1 MDLGSM
7 SDPESAATAAHFI
20 AKVARKPGSKEEV
33 AAFSRAGRACPD
45 VMNRAV
51 ANADRDRARRTKS
64 EARIQSIESRWREER
79 GKSVKQEARIMRLQ
93 QRVKELEKDNEVVRV
108 SHRMIQ
114 GDKEK
119 QETKTKEAEAAK
131 ASAERAIVR
140 KKQEH
145 SRQIR
150 SLKLKQDVAKVA
162 YKASRQQLETE
173 VAKLKEQLQAA
184 EDAANASDSVYNKK
198 VAELKDKLAAMEA
211 DADNQTKKLAENEAA
226 TASLRLKLVRAQL
239 KVRAANQQEHELRR
253 ARDEVARYER
263 HCRRMA
269 DVYGG
274 RFVISTIT
282 ESTAPEEPA
291 AGGEGARI
299 QVGPSSR
306 RRPAGPGSM
315 EDIVRTAIKEATA
328 AVEQQSGPSTST
340 GRQRATAGLLP
351 HTVRAILDAEHG
363 ENSDEEITVIAV
375 KRPLAGVVGRKKG
388 RSAGSDRSSK
398 AAGSAINLA
407 DITSEPVAES
417 TINLADVT
425 TEPESD

>member
-131 ASAERAIVR
+131 ASAERAIVK

-150 SLKLKQDVAKVA
+150 SLKL
-162 YKASRQQLETE
+162 
-173 VAKLKEQLQAA
+173 
-184 EDAANASDSVYNKK
+184 
-198 VAELKDKLAAMEA
+198 
-211 DADNQTKKLAENEAA
+211 
-226 TASLRLKLVRAQL
+226 
-239 KVRAANQQEHELRR
+239 
-253 ARDEVARYER
+253 
-263 HCRRMA
+263 
-269 DVYGG
+269 
-274 RFVISTIT
+274 
-282 ESTAPEEPA
+282 
-291 AGGEGARI
+291 
-299 QVGPSSR
+299 
-306 RRPAGPGSM
+306 
-315 EDIVRTAIKEATA
+315 
-328 AVEQQSGPSTST
+328 
-340 GRQRATAGLLP
+340 
-351 HTVRAILDAEHG
+351 
-363 ENSDEEITVIAV
+363 
-375 KRPLAGVVGRKKG
+375 
-388 RSAGSDRSSK
+388 
-398 AAGSAINLA
+398 
-407 DITSEPVAES
+407 
-417 TINLADVT
+417 
-425 TEPESD
+425 